1 MFFKRI
7 RYELREL
14 SHSVQ
19 KLIKKYIELE
29 ERIKILEREKAAT
42 KTVVQKVGELAEQL
56 SRYQK
61 GPWGRC

>member
-14 SHSVQ
+14 HYSVQ

-29 ERIKILEREKAAT
+29 RRIKILEREKAAT
-42 KTVVQKVGELAEQL
+42 NP
-56 SRYQK
+56 RK
-61 GPWGRC
+61 GA